1 MFRMTVSVRAAA
13 VLVLRQP
20 RTCCIFAAQRSVFLG
35 CLKMGPHKF
44 GDRAVVEAMIL
55 GYNAL

>member
-1 MFRMTVSVRAAA
+1 MTVSVRAAA